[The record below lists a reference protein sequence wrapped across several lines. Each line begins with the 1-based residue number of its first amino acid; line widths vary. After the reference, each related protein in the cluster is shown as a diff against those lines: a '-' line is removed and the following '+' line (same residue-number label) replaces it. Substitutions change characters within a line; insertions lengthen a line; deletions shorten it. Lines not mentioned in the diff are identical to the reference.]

1 MNRPLILTAL
11 CLCCAGPV
19 AAHEGAKKPTE
30 PAAAA
35 QPAKPEASKEASKDA
50 KAEGKPESDA
60 KPPSSFASKP
70 KVGAK
75 ATCPVSGDTFTIKK
89 NTKMETYQGR
99 VYPFCCADC
108 ISDFKKDPAKYAQ
121 K

>member
-35 QPAKPEASKEASKDA
+35 QPAKPPKSEDSKDA
-50 KAEGKPESDA
+50 KAAAKPETDA

-70 KVGAK
+70 KIGTK
-75 ATCPVSGDTFTIKK
+75 ATCPVSGETFTIKK